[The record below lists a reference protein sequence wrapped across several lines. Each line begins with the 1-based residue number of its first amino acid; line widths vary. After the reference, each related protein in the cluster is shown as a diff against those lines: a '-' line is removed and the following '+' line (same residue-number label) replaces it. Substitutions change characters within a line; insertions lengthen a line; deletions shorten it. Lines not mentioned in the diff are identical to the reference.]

1 MRTVES
7 VDEDIDCLALGG
19 MNNGVLGLR
28 KSTASMSSAM
38 SVSSDQMSTGKGM
51 DETDTFSYPL
61 TPPLTL
67 PSHVPTGGDLDNEST
82 VTYRLSDT
90 PLPFSYPLIPPLTL
104 LISSY
109 TPLTLLIPSY
119 TPLTLLVHLLPPPPG
134 LVLAINYFAIFKF
147 LFHFL
152 KCCHP

>member
-67 PSHVPTGGDLDNEST
+67 PSHVPTGGDLGNEST
-82 VTYRLSDT
+82 VEESDGAMSEGGGGSTT
-90 PLPFSYPLIPPLTL
+90 PESSGHHGAHQ
-104 LISSY
+104 LISSSAHR
-109 TPLTLLIPSY
+109 TAMG
-119 TPLTLLVHLLPPPPG
+119 PG
-134 LVLAINYFAIFKF
+134 LTKTTVAKHELEQ
-147 LFHFL
+147 HEDSDEVG
-152 KCCHP
+152 